1 MCPRQNYLDP
11 GDRNTDPQEVEGV
24 DAMGRG
30 RQKAKHM
37 KVARS
42 LKYYSPETDLDALQR
57 ELTMSG
63 DQTSGADE
71 ESDPKD
77 DDEWAEDP
85 WDTPSSSYA
94 GAWEEYEDKD

>member
-1 MCPRQNYLDP
+1 
-11 GDRNTDPQEVEGV
+11 
-24 DAMGRG
+24 
-30 RQKAKHM
+30 M

-77 DDEWAEDP
+77 DDEWDEDP

>member
-1 MCPRQNYLDP
+1 
-11 GDRNTDPQEVEGV
+11 
-24 DAMGRG
+24 
-30 RQKAKHM
+30 
-37 KVARS
+37 
-42 LKYYSPETDLDALQR
+42 
-57 ELTMSG
+57 MSG